1 MFLPHGGTAALAH
14 AATCC
19 CSVKWAGR
27 NTSYHFKDQWEEG
40 MHLQL
45 WQHLCTILVK
55 LNYSCSKTATSVLL
69 NQTHPFPC
77 HLNLFYQVASPEMI
91 RTVLAERPGPRWA
104 TMAPEMALIQLCMS
118 SGLSAWQRE
127 TQECKWMHA
136 MILNTYIWHNT
147 VTLIRLNKVFLSV
160 NHSFSVVELEELE
173 RTKTTK
179 CPISTSSS
187 VSHVETAERVNPSE
201 DGGVEQSSKCWI

>member
-1 MFLPHGGTAALAH
+1 MVALLHSLMQPHVAAAWSEQEETLQ
-14 AATCC
+14 
-19 CSVKWAGR
+19 S
-27 NTSYHFKDQWEEG
+27 HFKDQWEEG

-104 TMAPEMALIQLCMS
+104 TIAPEMALIQLCMS

-127 TQECKWMHA
+127 TQEGKWMHA
-136 MILNTYIWHNT
+136 MILNTYRWHNT
-147 VTLIRLNKVFLSV
+147 VTLTRLNKVFLSV
-160 NHSFSVVELEELE
+160 NRSFSVVELEELE